1 MRTQLLEALQND
13 FCELQGCKCKTL
25 EPVGSASTWRAELS
39 DGRSLFLKLAS
50 PAMLKVE
57 ARGLRSLQQWAD
69 RTFLLIPDPLGIIQ
83 VGELAALILPWL
95 DTGRGDQYDLG
106 RGLARLHRTSADA
119 GIDRFGWDEEGFIGL
134 GPQPSGWLTAWGDAF
149 VTLRLIPQ
157 LQLATN
163 WGLDLDELEPL
174 LAATR
179 VWLDQHQPLPCLVH
193 GDLWGGNASVLADGR
208 GALID
213 PACWWADRE
222 VDLAMTCLFG
232 GFSSRFYEGYQKEWP
247 LDSNYEG
254 RIDVYNLYHLLN
266 HANLFGGG
274 YQKQCLTAINAMRS
288 MLL

>member
-25 EPVGSASTWRAELS
+25 EPVGSASTWRADLS

-50 PAMLKVE
+50 PAMLNVE
-57 ARGLRSLQQWAD
+57 ARGLRSLKQWAD
-69 RTFLLIPDPLGIIQ
+69 PTLLLIPDPLAIVP

-95 DTGRGDQYDLG
+95 DAGRGDQYQLG
-106 RGLARLHRTSADA
+106 RGLALLHRTSADVEM
-119 GIDRFGWDEEGFIGL
+119 DRFGWDEEGFIGL
-134 GPQPSGWLTAWGDAF
+134 GPQPAGWLSSWGDAF
-149 VTLRLIPQ
+149 VTLRLTPQ
-157 LQLATN
+157 LQLASS
-163 WGLDLDELEPL
+163 WGLPLDQLEPL

-179 VWLDQHQPLPCLVH
+179 VWLDQRQPLSCLVH
-193 GDLWGGNASVLADGR
+193 GDLWGGNASVLADER

-222 VDLAMTCLFG
+222 VDLAMTRLFG
-232 GFSSRFYEGYQKEWP
+232 GFSARFYQGYQQEWP
-247 LDSNYEG
+247 LDTNYQD

-266 HANLFGGG
+266 HANLFGGS
-274 YQKQCLTAINAMRS
+274 YKQQCLTAISAMRS